1 MKLEEG
7 RNKTEM
13 LVVENATLKEKVGT
27 LDEDAKRL
35 RKQNK

>member
-27 LDEDAKRL
+27 LEEDTKRL
-35 RKQNK
+35 RK

>member
-13 LVVENATLKEKVGT
+13 LVVENATLKEKVNT
-27 LDEDAKRL
+27 LDEEIKRL
-35 RKQNK
+35 RK

>member
-13 LVVENATLKEKVGT
+13 LVVENGTLKEKVNGLEEET
-27 LDEDAKRL
+27 KRI
-35 RKQNK
+35 RKHNK